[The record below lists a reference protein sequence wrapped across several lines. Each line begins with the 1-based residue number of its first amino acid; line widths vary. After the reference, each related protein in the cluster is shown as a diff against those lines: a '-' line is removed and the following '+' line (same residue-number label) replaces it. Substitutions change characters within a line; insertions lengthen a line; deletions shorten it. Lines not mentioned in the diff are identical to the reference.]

1 MGGMNTN
8 LTHIAFILDRSSSME
23 SMRAEAIGG
32 FNAFLKEQQDNE
44 GEANLSVILFD
55 HEYSPLVCGVPIAEM
70 QPLTEKDYEPRGMT
84 ALLDAIG
91 RTIDDLGKR
100 LDAMPKAERPGDVIL
115 VVLTDGLENAS
126 NDYSRDKVSKM
137 IQHQQTTYDWQFLF
151 LGANFDS
158 VQEAQDLGIQK
169 ACSSVF
175 KSVEEGMSLSSRT
188 ISERRRQKSKNKKK
202 IGF

>member
-84 ALLDAIG
+84 SWA
-91 RTIDDLGKR
+91 TKR
-100 LDAMPKAERPGDVIL
+100 V
-115 VVLTDGLENAS
+115 
-126 NDYSRDKVSKM
+126 
-137 IQHQQTTYDWQFLF
+137 
-151 LGANFDS
+151 
-158 VQEAQDLGIQK
+158 
-169 ACSSVF
+169 
-175 KSVEEGMSLSSRT
+175 MSLPLHSKDPYGRPVWG
-188 ISERRRQKSKNKKK
+188 QKEV
-202 IGF
+202 I